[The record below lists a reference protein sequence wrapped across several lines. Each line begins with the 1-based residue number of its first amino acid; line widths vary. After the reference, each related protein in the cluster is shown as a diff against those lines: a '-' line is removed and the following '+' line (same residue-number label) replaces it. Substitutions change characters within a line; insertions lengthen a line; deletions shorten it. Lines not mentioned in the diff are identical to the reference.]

1 MKIKNN
7 RSPKVNFG
15 GRFCAVLR
23 CLWYDLEDLES
34 M

>member
-7 RSPKVNFG
+7 RPPKVNFG